1 MTLEDSAHPEDL
13 LAFVS
18 GQLTEAETEAVINH
32 LAECDDCLET
42 VDLLW
47 NSQSAEVGPRSISS
61 LDAITVQR
69 LEQQLLRRIHRS
81 NLAGRAVWLGT
92 SGLVETYLTMLP
104 PLVETC
110 LVLLRPALNWQQPSN
125 FRKGSKND

>member
-1 MTLEDSAHPEDL
+1 MTIEDSAHPEDL

-32 LAECDDCLET
+32 LVECDDCLEA

-47 NSQSAEVGPRSISS
+47 NSQSAEAGPGSISS
-61 LDAITVQR
+61 LDAATVQR

-92 SGLVETYLTMLP
+92 SGLMETYLTMLP

-110 LVLLRPALNWQQPSN
+110 LVLLRPALNWKQPST